1 MVKATSNLNRQN
13 RRPPILCEKCPL
25 RANDYFR
32 SFSKSEFKFVSQFKT
47 GELLVDEGATVLNEG
62 NDSAHLFTVLSGWA
76 IRYKLLED
84 GRRQILAFA
93 LPGDLLG
100 LQATVIGKMDHS
112 VEALSDL
119 VLCVF
124 QRDRV
129 WELFQAQPSLG
140 FDIAWLAAREERA
153 LDEHLLSIGQRTAEE
168 RLAYLLLT
176 LFERARRLG
185 LTTRTVL
192 QSPITQH
199 HLADAL
205 GLSLVHTNKT
215 LRKLVGKELISWKPG
230 EVRLRNR
237 NGLAEVAGFEFDD
250 TKTRP
255 FL

>member
-1 MVKATSNLNRQN
+1 MPKASAADLAP
-13 RRPPILCEKCPL
+13 RRPPVLCEKCPL
-25 RANDYFR
+25 RANKTFR
-32 SFSKSEFKFVSQFKT
+32 PFKGKEFDFVKQFKT
-47 GELLVDEGATVLNEG
+47 GELLVDQGATILNEG

-76 IRYKLLED
+76 MRYKLLED
-84 GRRQILAFA
+84 GRRQILTFA

-129 WELFQAQPSLG
+129 WELFKSEPGLG
-140 FDIAWLAAREERA
+140 FDITWLASREERA

-168 RLAYLLLT
+168 RLAYLLLL

-185 LTTRTVL
+185 LATKTIMR
-192 QSPITQH
+192 SPLTQYH
-199 HLADAL
+199 IADAL

-215 LRKLVGKELISWKPG
+215 LRKLVKKDLIAWQPG
-230 EVRLRNR
+230 ELRIR
-237 NGLAEVAGFEFDD
+237 DHSGLAAVSGYEFDD
-250 TKTRP
+250 KNLRP
-255 FL
+255 FI